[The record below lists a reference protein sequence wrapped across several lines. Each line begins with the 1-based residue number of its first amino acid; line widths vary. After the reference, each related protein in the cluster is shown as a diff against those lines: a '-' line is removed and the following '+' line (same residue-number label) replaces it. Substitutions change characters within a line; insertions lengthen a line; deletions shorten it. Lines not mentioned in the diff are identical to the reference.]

1 MNAKQL
7 YEEFFHGDET
17 VMPFEALSSRT
28 QDRWRRLEAV
38 VNAPGPDWAAELH
51 GIREALRERKA
62 DVRSEV
68 IAVVQRASPEHIKCL
83 IEIMYLQKIT
93 VSQVEE
99 ILKRCG

>member
-38 VNAPGPDWAAELH
+38 VNAPGPDWAEELQ
-51 GIREALRERKA
+51 GVREAPRAE
-62 DVRSEV
+62 VRSEV
-68 IAVVQRASPEHIKCL
+68 LAVVQRASPEHIKCL
-83 IEIMYLQKIT
+83 LEIMYLKKIT
-93 VSQVEE
+93 ASQVEG